1 MNSIGNSMLSKTDD
15 STFVVQQYACIYN
28 IGMYRMMMQGS
39 GCYSDMTIIVLLFT
53 YFPIRACKV
62 SRVCASDGRVIFA
75 FSILPS
81 GVMRMNLGTSVI

>member
-1 MNSIGNSMLSKTDD
+1 MLSKTDD

-53 YFPIRACKV
+53 YQ
-62 SRVCASDGRVIFA
+62 S
-75 FSILPS
+75 
-81 GVMRMNLGTSVI
+81 M